1 MIKVSL
7 IAKTD
12 EIPVNLV
19 SHAAKTCYT
28 SKVPPMGKLI
38 DVENNLF
45 KTGHHTTF
53 QHNYFTFNIDGLSIS
68 SVTFGLHLA
77 HAFYNTDQR
86 SGRFS
91 KMYSNPDYEEIKNY
105 IVKYWGDKNIDDVL
119 NFIQKGIQIYQENIE
134 KATEIAEKFI
144 KEERPF
150 ANEEYITL
158 NAPKIA
164 QEQMRMFISTIS
176 PTALDYTLNLS
187 AISAMYRSAWNPEL
201 RDIMNQ
207 IKELV
212 LGVYPDLTYVFGE
225 NKERE
230 DNWTPQMHFDKIGVK
245 TRPTCEVLDIDL
257 DENINLNLNMKDSV
271 DLRYFTPENMN
282 NNISTIKT
290 KVELSIATMGQD
302 QRHRAIKRS
311 TPELTGNFYLP
322 PILAEMGLH
331 NIALQYMQDYA
342 NLANKIDKT
351 LLLAIAPYGVM
362 ATYKK
367 LSDLNGL
374 MHEQEKRLCWS
385 AQEEIYHLSKSLYD
399 YLIQHNYNDLANQL
413 TPACYKK
420 GCIEGRRYCGRDIK
434 KVKTDKSIPERKI

>member
-12 EIPVNLV
+12 EIPLNLV

-53 QHNYFTFNIDGLSIS
+53 QHNYLTFNIDGLSIS
-68 SVTFGLHLA
+68 SATFGLHLT

-91 KMYSNPDYEEIKNY
+91 KMYSNPDYEEIKDY
-105 IVKYWGDKNIDDVL
+105 ILRYWGDKNIDDVL

-134 KATEIAEKFI
+134 KATEIAGKFI

-150 ANEEYITL
+150 ANEEYIAL

-176 PTALDYTLNLS
+176 PTGLDYTLNLS

-212 LGVYPDLTYVFGE
+212 LATYPDLTYVFGE

-245 TRPTCEVLDIDL
+245 TQPTCEVLNIDL

-290 KVELSIATMGQD
+290 RVELSIATMGQD

-322 PILAEMGLH
+322 PILAEMGLQDV
-331 NIALQYMQDYA
+331 ALAFMQDYA

-362 ATYKK
+362 VTYKK

-385 AQEEIYHLSKSLYD
+385 AQEEIYHASKALYD
-399 YLIQHNYNDLANQL
+399 YLIQHNYNDLADKL